1 MPYRLADHHLAD
13 HHIDAQRPAS
23 AEDLKRVFEIAVG
36 EIYQADLASKKRRQ
50 HRTPIVPRAKIL
62 GLSQAGA
69 EKRALSDAARALAQ
83 LWKV

>member
-1 MPYRLADHHLAD
+1 MAYRLSDHRLA
-13 HHIDAQRPAS
+13 PPPS
-23 AEDLKRVFEIAVG
+23 ATPDNLRRAFESAVG
-36 EIYQADLASKKRRQ
+36 EIYRADRAAEKKLQ
-50 HRTPIVPRAKIL
+50 HRIPIVAKAKIL